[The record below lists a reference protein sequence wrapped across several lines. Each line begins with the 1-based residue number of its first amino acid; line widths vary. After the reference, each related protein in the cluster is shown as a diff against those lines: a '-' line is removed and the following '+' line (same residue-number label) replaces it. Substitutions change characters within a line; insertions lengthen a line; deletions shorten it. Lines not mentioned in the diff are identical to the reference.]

1 MSRLAVQILWPAFL
15 MAGVFE
21 MLLFALVDPGQLLW
35 FGGPPV
41 GWPPL
46 AVYTVT
52 FMGCWATTSTASAL
66 TVLLLRGSVQI
77 NRADPF

>member
-21 MLLFALVDPGQLLW
+21 MLLFAVVDPEHLQW
-35 FGGPPV
+35 FGGPAV
-41 GWPPL
+41 DWSRE

-52 FMGCWATTSTASAL
+52 FLMCWATTSTASAL
-66 TVLLLRGSVQI
+66 TVLLTRGEA
-77 NRADPF
+77 RHGEPF